1 MFIATLSIVPS
12 QKLETN
18 QIPSANEWIH
28 RVWHIYT
35 VEYYSAVKMN
45 ELLDMQQHD
54 ETQNNML
61 RERNQTRKHI
71 IDGSNVCEISRKG
84 KTIQI
89 ESGSMI
95 ARD

>member
-1 MFIATLSIVPS
+1 
-12 QKLETN
+12 
-18 QIPSANEWIH
+18 
-28 RVWHIYT
+28 
-35 VEYYSAVKMN
+35 MN

-84 KTIQI
+84 KTIEI